1 MDMALLRRAGW
12 CESMCA
18 RSVLARYGALRG
30 GAGGGGAGAGG
41 GSAPPSPA
49 ERDDPVRAARAL
61 LRSLPI
67 PSAEFAYGR
76 TKVFIRSPRT
86 VRYIKNQISFTLYPA
101 NRRVGRLK
109 YFL

>member
-1 MDMALLRRAGW
+1 MALLRRSGW

-18 RSVLARYGALRG
+18 RAVLARYGMLAARE
-30 GAGGGGAGAGG
+30 AA
-41 GSAPPSPA
+41 SSSPAPPLS
-49 ERDDPVRAARAL
+49 RDDPVRAARAL

-86 VRYIKNQISFTLYPA
+86 VRD
-101 NRRVGRLK
+101 RLDT
-109 YFL
+109 